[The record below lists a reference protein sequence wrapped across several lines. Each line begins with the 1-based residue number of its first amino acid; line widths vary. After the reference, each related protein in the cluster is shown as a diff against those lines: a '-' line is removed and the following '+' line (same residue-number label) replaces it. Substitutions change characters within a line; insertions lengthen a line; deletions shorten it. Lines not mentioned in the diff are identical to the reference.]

1 MGSLGR
7 FANAFWA
14 LALGIVILYAFFI
27 ALQAFAP
34 GEVWP
39 LTVAVAILALM
50 LVVHFVHLRRV
61 LKQRG
66 PNEARRRLNAM
77 RERRGF

>member
-1 MGSLGR
+1 MRSLGTLY
-7 FANAFWA
+7 NAFWA
-14 LALGIVILYAFFI
+14 LAIGIVALYAFLVAI
-27 ALQAFAP
+27 NAFSP
-34 GEVWP
+34 GQVWA
-39 LTVAVAILALM
+39 LTVAVAVLSLL

-66 PNEARRRLNAM
+66 PNETRRRLNAM